1 MQEKKIQFMY
11 IILIFFII
19 FLTSDFFPC
28 INAPK
33 VQSWSIKMPDEKIRL
48 LLLEDNLGD
57 ARLIREQLAR
67 DENFFDVLFAT
78 NLSEGL
84 EILRNQNFDAA
95 LLDLELPDSGGL
107 KTIESLLSRNPSLPV
122 IVLAGHDDEN
132 MAREA
137 VRRGAQDYLIKGS
150 TSISFLPRIIRYAME
165 RKNTERELRNS
176 LEKLTRSL
184 SGTVKAMAMTVEMK
198 DPYTAD
204 HQKRGALLAY
214 AIAEEMR
221 LDAKVIEGIQLASMI
236 HDVGKIS
243 IPGEILS
250 KPCILSSPEFNLI
263 KTHPQ
268 VGYEILK
275 GIEFPWPIAEIV
287 LQHHERL
294 DGSGYPYGLKNDE
307 IIMEA
312 RILAV
317 ADVVEAIASHR
328 PYRPAFG
335 IDEAI
340 SEISR
345 MRGVLYDTNV
355 VKSCISLFQDKK
367 YLF

>member
-1 MQEKKIQFMY
+1 MQEKKIQFMH
-11 IILIFFII
+11 IILIYFHYLFDII
-19 FLTSDFFPC
+19 LFSVYKS
-28 INAPK
+28 AK
-33 VQSWSIKMPDEKIRL
+33 SAAWPDYMTDNKIRL
-48 LLLEDNLGD
+48 LLLESNLSD
-57 ARLIREQLAR
+57 ARLIREQLAG
-67 DENFFDVLFAT
+67 DKTFTDILFAT
-78 NLSEGL
+78 KLSDGL
-84 EILRNQNFDAA
+84 EILRSQNFDAA
-95 LLDLELPDSGGL
+95 LLNLELPDSSGL
-107 KTIESLLSRNPSLPV
+107 KAIESLLSRKPTLPV
-122 IVLAGHDDEN
+122 IILAGNNEEN
-132 MAREA
+132 IAMEA
-137 VRRGAQDYLIKGS
+137 VRRGAQDYLIKNS
-150 TSISFLPRIIRYAME
+150 ASISFLPRIIRYAME
-165 RKNTERELRNS
+165 RKNAERELNKS

-204 HQKRGALLAY
+204 HQKRGTRLAH

-236 HDVGKIS
+236 HDIGKIS

-250 KPCILSSPEFNLI
+250 KPCILSSPEFNLV
-263 KTHPQ
+263 KTHPL

-275 GIEFPWPIAEIV
+275 EIEFPWPIAEIV

-307 IIMEA
+307 IILEA
-312 RILAV
+312 KILAV

-335 IDEAI
+335 IDDAI
-340 SEISR
+340 AEISR

-355 VKSCISLFQDKK
+355 VTSCISVFQDKK

>member
-1 MQEKKIQFMY
+1 MY
-11 IILIFFII
+11 IILIYFHYLFDIII
-19 FLTSDFFPC
+19 FSMYKS
-28 INAPK
+28 PK
-33 VQSWSIKMPDEKIRL
+33 SAAWPAYMTDKKIRL
-48 LLLEDNLGD
+48 LLLEDNLRD
-57 ARLIREQLAR
+57 ARLIREQLAG
-67 DENFFDVLFAT
+67 DETFFDVLFAT

-84 EILRNQNFDAA
+84 EILRSQNFDAA
-95 LLDLELPDSGGL
+95 LLSLELPDGSGL
-107 KTIESLLSRNPSLPV
+107 KCIKSLLSRNPSLPV
-122 IVLAGHDDEN
+122 IVLAGHDDEK
-132 MAREA
+132 MAMEA
-137 VRRGAQDYLIKGS
+137 VRRGAHDYLIKGS

-165 RKNTERELRNS
+165 RKNTQRELKNS

-184 SGTVKAMAMTVEMK
+184 SGTVKAMAMTMELK

-204 HQKRGALLAY
+204 HQKRGARLAQ

-221 LDAKVIEGIQLASMI
+221 LDAKIIEGIQLSGMI
-236 HDVGKIS
+236 HDIGKIS

-250 KPCILSSPEFNLI
+250 KPCLLSSPEFNLI

-307 IIMEA
+307 IILEA
-312 RILAV
+312 KILAV

-340 SEISR
+340 AEISR
-345 MRGVLYDTNV
+345 MRGILYDTNV
-355 VKSCISLFQDKK
+355 VNSCISLFQDKK